1 MATSGHPASAHE
13 QNGMSAEQ
21 TRAAREPAVTLT
33 ALVVDDEAI
42 ARDGL
47 GHILSALGGVEVLP
61 GCRNGRDAIK
71 TIRSRKPD
79 VVFLDVEMPD
89 LNGIDV
95 VRALQDDALGDNL
108 PIFVFVTAYS
118 AYAIEAFNLAAS
130 DYLVK
135 PFTDERIERCMA
147 RVRRLHTRMRA
158 ERLSQAVISLARN
171 DLTTVPAAPVS
182 SPKTYVQRILI
193 PSGMRTVV
201 VPVHTVDW
209 IGADNDYLVVHSQ
222 GKTHLLRGTLG
233 AIEQDLDPQLFIRAH
248 RSMIVNVDQIAELI
262 RDRDGSAAL
271 VLKDGTRLPV
281 GRRRYDEIRDRLA
294 SHTVPRVGGDR

>member
-1 MATSGHPASAHE
+1 MTTAQRLHAASGES
-13 QNGMSAEQ
+13 
-21 TRAAREPAVTLT
+21 RAAAADDRTGAEPAVTLT

-47 GHILSALGGVEVLP
+47 GHILAALGDVEVLP
-61 GCRNGRDAIK
+61 GCRNGRDAVR
-71 TIRSRKPD
+71 TIRARRPD

-89 LNGIDV
+89 MNGIDV
-95 VRALQDDALGDNL
+95 VRALQESVGVEDL

-135 PFTDERIERCMA
+135 PFTDERIGKCMA
-147 RVRRLHTRMRA
+147 RVRRLHARMRA
-158 ERLSQAVISLARN
+158 ERLTQAVMSLARN
-171 DLTTVPAAPVS
+171 DAAAPAAAQPQ
-182 SPKTYVQRILI
+182 KAYAQRILI
-193 PSGMRTVV
+193 PHGVRTVV
-201 VPVHTVDW
+201 VPVDSVEW
-209 IGADNDYLVVHSQ
+209 VGADNDYIVVHSQ

-233 AIEQDLDPQLFIRAH
+233 ALEQELDPRCFVRAH
-248 RSMIVNVDQIAELI
+248 RSVLVNIEQIAELR
-262 RDRDGSAAL
+262 RDRDGAAAL

-294 SHTVPRVGGDR
+294 GTVVPRVGGDH

>member
-1 MATSGHPASAHE
+1 MSTDHSPSATDS
-13 QNGMSAEQ
+13 
-21 TRAAREPAVTLT
+21 AVTLT

-47 GHILSALGGVEVLP
+47 GHILTALGGIEVLP

-71 TIRSRKPD
+71 AIRARKPD

-89 LNGIDV
+89 MNGIDV
-95 VRALQDDALGDNL
+95 VRSLQEDALGEDL

-135 PFTDERIERCMA
+135 PFTDERIGRCMA
-147 RVRRLHTRMRA
+147 RVRRLHARMRA

-171 DLTTVPAAPVS
+171 DLAVPAAPAA
-182 SPKTYVQRILI
+182 PQKAYAQRILV
-193 PSGMRTVV
+193 PHGVRTVV
-201 VPVHTVDW
+201 VPVNTVDW
-209 IGADNDYLVVHSQ
+209 VGADNDYIVVHSQ

-233 AIEQDLDPQLFIRAH
+233 AIEQDLDPQFFVRAH
-248 RSMIVNVDQIAELI
+248 RSILVNIEQIAELR

-271 VLKDGTRLPV
+271 VLRDGTRLPV

>member
-1 MATSGHPASAHE
+1 MTTAQRLHTASDESRPA
-13 QNGMSAEQ
+13 
-21 TRAAREPAVTLT
+21 AADDRPNTEPAVALT

-47 GHILSALGGVEVLP
+47 GHILAALCDVEVLP
-61 GCRNGRDAIK
+61 GCRNGRDAVR
-71 TIRSRKPD
+71 TIRARRPD

-89 LNGIDV
+89 MNGIDV
-95 VRALQDDALGDNL
+95 VRSLQESVGVEDL

-135 PFTDERIERCMA
+135 PFTDERIGKCMA
-147 RVRRLHTRMRA
+147 RVRRLHARMRA
-158 ERLSQAVISLARN
+158 ERLTQAVMSLARN
-171 DLTTVPAAPVS
+171 DSAPAPMQPQKA
-182 SPKTYVQRILI
+182 YAQRILI
-193 PSGMRTVV
+193 PHGVRTLV
-201 VPVHTVDW
+201 VPVDIVEW
-209 IGADNDYLVVHSQ
+209 VGADNDYIVVHSQ

-233 AIEQDLDPQLFIRAH
+233 ALEQELDPRCFVRAH
-248 RSMIVNVDQIAELI
+248 RSVLVNIEQIAELR
-262 RDRDGSAAL
+262 RDRDGAAAL

-294 SHTVPRVGGDR
+294 GPGVPRVGGDH